1 MEKNKYKTLKGLIRQ
16 QRFQD
21 MWNCIF
27 FYLFAFF
34 IGVGGGGIFFLRK
47 KEKKTFKIF
56 SHLLD
61 IFSPTAYFD

>member
-1 MEKNKYKTLKGLIRQ
+1 MEKNKYETLKGLIRQ

-34 IGVGGGGIFFLRK
+34 LGVGGGVYFFK
-47 KEKKTFKIF
+47 KKREKNF
-56 SHLLD
+56 
-61 IFSPTAYFD
+61 

>member
-34 IGVGGGGIFFLRK
+34 IGVGGGVIFLRK